1 MLLFKR
7 MWLLGLWICKVV
19 ELVKWRLTGYPNRN
33 TDDFVAEGDLNCGNL
48 LLEVSEKR
56 NCSMLPRDHSY
67 NVLVKNVA
75 AFYLCLKN
83 LPAAKLKRLRL
94 TATAK

>member
-1 MLLFKR
+1 MECFKYGLILGVIWKTLVLRVCLTPDSWIKSFQRIEINSLF
-7 MWLLGLWICKVV
+7 LG
-19 ELVKWRLTGYPNRN
+19 
-33 TDDFVAEGDLNCGNL
+33 
-48 LLEVSEKR
+48 
-56 NCSMLPRDHSY
+56 DHSY